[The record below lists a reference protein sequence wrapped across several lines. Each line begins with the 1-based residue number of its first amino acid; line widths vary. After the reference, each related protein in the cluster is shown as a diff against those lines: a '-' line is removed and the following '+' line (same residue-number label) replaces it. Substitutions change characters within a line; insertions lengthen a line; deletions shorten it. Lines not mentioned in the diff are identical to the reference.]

1 MQNAHKVILAFILAT
16 LILCSWFTLL
26 DSPASQ
32 RVDASFKRALISFGT
47 ARTLNAVIS
56 VAQGTE
62 VAIQPMGVGVTLTP
76 GQLLEPINDLVEKF
90 ATLMMAAC
98 VALGIQKILINIGG
112 HWLVSLSLTIS
123 ALGWAWLYFR
133 QHQPPRWLTKILVI
147 LLMIRF
153 AIPMVTIGTDLLFQ
167 KYLATGYTAN
177 QQAIGKASG
186 QVSELKPAVQTS
198 PVPAKVNSSWWDNV
212 KEMSG
217 TLASKTSAAVDVKA
231 HAKSLQQSAEKWIE
245 HIINLIVIFLLQ
257 TLIIPLLL
265 IWALY
270 AVVKSTFE
278 SPTSHAIN

>member
-1 MQNAHKVILAFILAT
+1 MQNARKVILAITLASI
-16 LILCSWFTLL
+16 ILCSFFNFL
-26 DSPASQ
+26 DAPATQ
-32 RVDASFKRALISFGT
+32 RIDAGLKRALISFGT

-62 VAIQPMGVGVTLTP
+62 IAIQPMGVGVTLTP

-98 VALGIQKILINIGG
+98 VALGIQKMLISIGAN
-112 HWLVSLSLTIS
+112 WLVSLFLTIS

-133 QHQPPRWLTKILVI
+133 QQQPPRWLSRMLVI

-167 KYLATGYTAN
+167 KYLATEYMTN

-186 QVSELKPAVQTS
+186 QVTELKPPVQAPTALTKDN
-198 PVPAKVNSSWWDNV
+198 VSWWDKGLVNI
-212 KEMSG
+212 KEMARS
-217 TLASKTSAAVDVKA
+217 LASKTSAAVDVKA
-231 HAKSLQQSAEKWIE
+231 HAKNLQQSAEKWIE

-257 TLIIPLLL
+257 TLIIPFLL

-270 AVVKSTFE
+270 AVVKGTFE
-278 SPTSHAIN
+278 PAR